1 MSDSGGSAGTPM
13 AVVAKGQLQLRLPGP
28 ETVAALLAW
37 YGRERR
43 NLPWRAKGRRRPDPY
58 RVWLS
63 EVMLQQTTVKAVI
76 PYYGSFLARW
86 PTVEALAAAP
96 LDDVLAAWA
105 GLGYYSRARNLHKC
119 AGVVVERHG
128 GKFPASEAELLELPG
143 IGPYT
148 AAAIAAIAFAQPVVP
163 VDANIER
170 VMARVFAIGEP
181 LRSAKGRIRRL
192 AQTFACGARSGDCAQ
207 ALMDLGAS
215 VCSSKR
221 PVCLMCPIAG
231 DCAAHAQGLEA
242 QLPLRASAPERPMR
256 VGLAFVALRED
267 GAVLLRRRPEAGL
280 LGGMLEVPS
289 TEWGDLLPPLKTGLR
304 AAPVQGEWWVVPGT
318 VAHVFTHFRLE
329 LQVYRALVPAH
340 ASLTLWSDPARCRWV
355 PRRDLDRSALPT
367 VMRKVIAHALRGQ

>member
-1 MSDSGGSAGTPM
+1 MSDLGGGAGWPM
-13 AVVAKGQLQLRLPGP
+13 AVVAKRQLQLRLPGP

-43 NLPWRAKGRRRPDPY
+43 HLPWRAKGRRRPDPY

-63 EVMLQQTTVKAVI
+63 EIMLQQTTVKAVI
-76 PYYGSFLARW
+76 PYYEAFLARW
-86 PTVEALAAAP
+86 PTVQALAAAP

-128 GKFPASEAELLELPG
+128 GRFPASEAELLKLPG

-163 VDANIER
+163 VDANVER

-181 LRSAKGRIRRL
+181 KAAKGRIRRL
-192 AQTFACGARSGDCAQ
+192 AQTFACGSRSGDCAQ

-215 VCSSKR
+215 VCSPKR
-221 PVCLMCPIAG
+221 PACLMCPIAT

-242 QLPLRASAPERPMR
+242 HLPIRRDTPARPMR
-256 VGLAFVALRED
+256 TGVAFVALRED

-289 TEWGDLLPPLKTGLR
+289 TEWTDVHPSPKSALR
-304 AAPVQGEWWVVPGT
+304 SAPVRGEWWPVAGT

-329 LQVYRALVPAH
+329 MEVYRALVPAD
-340 ASLTLWSDPARCRWV
+340 ATVTLWCDPARCRWV

>member
-1 MSDSGGSAGTPM
+1 M
-13 AVVAKGQLQLRLPGP
+13 AAVAKKQLQLRLPGP
-28 ETVAALLAW
+28 ETVAAFLFW

-43 NLPWRAKGRRRPDPY
+43 HLPWRAKGRRRPDPY

-63 EVMLQQTTVKAVI
+63 EIMLQQTTVKAVI
-76 PYYGSFLARW
+76 PYYETFLARW

-119 AGVVVERHG
+119 AGVVMERHAG
-128 GKFPASEAELLELPG
+128 RFPASEAELVELPG

-148 AAAIAAIAFAQPVVP
+148 AAAIAAIAFGAPVVA
-163 VDANIER
+163 VDANVER
-170 VMARVFAIGEP
+170 VMARVFAIEEP
-181 LRSAKGRIRRL
+181 LKAAKGRIRRL
-192 AQTFACGARSGDCAQ
+192 AQTFACGARSGDCTQ

-215 VCSSKR
+215 VCTPKR
-221 PVCLMCPIAG
+221 PACLMCPIAG
-231 DCAAHAQGLEA
+231 DCAAHARGIEGS
-242 QLPLRASAPERPMR
+242 LPVRAAAPERPLR

-267 GAVLLRRRPEAGL
+267 GSVLLRRRPEAGL

-289 TEWGDLLPPLKTGLR
+289 TQWGELLPAPKVGLR
-304 AAPVQGEWWVVPGT
+304 AVPVQGEWWPVPGT

-329 LQVYRALVPAH
+329 LQVYRALVPMH
-340 ASLTLWSDPARCRWV
+340 APLTLWSDPARCRWV
-355 PRRDLDRSALPT
+355 PRRDLSRAALPT